1 MREFN
6 FRAWDKLN
14 GMEHFDFDDLKYGR
28 VNISHGV
35 YDVSVMQ
42 YTGLKDYDEKKVY
55 ENDICEGE
63 HAIYIIQWDS
73 NKAQYTAKII
83 TTKSVL
89 TKNLTFPLWQYVE
102 ENGLCRFKVIGNT
115 YENKEYI
122 A

>member
-1 MREFN
+1 MRDFA

-14 GMEHFDFDDLKYGR
+14 GMEYFEFDDLKYGR
-28 VNISHGV
+28 VNITHGV
-35 YDVSVMQ
+35 YDVPVMQ
-42 YTGLKDYDEKKVY
+42 CTGLKDSTGKKVY
-55 ENDICEGE
+55 ESDICEGE
-63 HAIYIIQWDS
+63 NAIYVIQWDS
-73 NKAQYTAKII
+73 RKGQYAAKII

-102 ENGLCRFKVIGNT
+102 DDGLCRFKVIGNV